1 MFALSGFLG
10 IIRHE
15 VNDLKNDLFGGNE
28 SDKEMTAEAT
38 AKAKSEEKK
47 KWSWSWYKLH
57 PRDFPSCQVHNPFRE
72 DAQKLYEEERRK
84 KREKQEYQREKF
96 RDGIRQKY
104 GIEKKSP
111 TEKTDK
117 TAIEVRL
124 IVVRFNVVDWFL
136 VTD

>member
-1 MFALSGFLG
+1 MAGKLTFLSG

-28 SDKEMTAEAT
+28 SDKEMTAEAS
-38 AKAKSEEKK
+38 AKAKNEEKK
-47 KWSWSWYKLH
+47 K
-57 PRDFPSCQVHNPFRE
+57 E

-111 TEKTDK
+111 TEK
-117 TAIEVRL
+117 L
-124 IVVRFNVVDWFL
+124 
-136 VTD
+136 